1 MLQVKGLSKDFGGVH
16 AIQEVDLAVARGSV
30 HSVIGPNGAGKTT
43 LFNILSGIYVP
54 SAGQI
59 VLEGESIVGL
69 SPDQLA
75 QRGMSRT
82 FQNLQVCLN
91 MTVGENVMLGA
102 HLRTRSSLWAGMF
115 GVTRRADA
123 ALRSEAERLI
133 DYTGVGAAAGT
144 HASQLSFG
152 MLKRLEIARALA
164 SEPKLLLL
172 DEPAAGLNDAET
184 RELTGVI
191 RKIAASGV
199 TVLLVEHDMKMVM
212 DISDQILVLDY
223 GRKLAEGSPADV
235 RANPRVIAAYLGAD
249 LLQEAG
255 GAQ

>member
-16 AIQEVDLAVARGSV
+16 AIQDVDLTVARGSV

-59 VLEGESIVGL
+59 ILEGESIVSL

-75 QRGMSRT
+75 RRGMSRT
-82 FQNLQVCLN
+82 FQNLQVCMN

-102 HLRTRSSLWAGMF
+102 HLRTRSSLCAGMF
-115 GVTRRADA
+115 GATRRADA
-123 ALRSEAERLI
+123 VLQAEAVQLI
-133 DYTGVGAAAGT
+133 EYTGVGAAAGV

-164 SEPKLLLL
+164 AKPKLLLL
-172 DEPAAGLNDAET
+172 DEPAAGLNEAET

-223 GRKLAEGSPADV
+223 GRKLAEGTPADV
-235 RANPRVIAAYLGAD
+235 RVNPRVIAAYLGAD
-249 LLQEAG
+249 LVQEAEG
-255 GAQ
+255 VQ